1 MQKCSVSHRRGVAKL
16 PSDSRWM
23 LYIDAVEDRLM
34 PSEMILG
41 WSLLIGYGLAGA
53 SVWLLSPIID
63 SILLSSLMFLLI
75 AGILSLGALLL
86 FYLIVESW
94 VLVVAVKNYYHEFSQ
109 LTNLVDYSLITPL
122 REDRSWLTMKI
133 SQTKNFSSI
142 PQKS

>member
-1 MQKCSVSHRRGVAKL
+1 
-16 PSDSRWM
+16 
-23 LYIDAVEDRLM
+23 M

-86 FYLIVESW
+86 FYLIVES
-94 VLVVAVKNYYHEFSQ
+94 
-109 LTNLVDYSLITPL
+109 
-122 REDRSWLTMKI
+122 
-133 SQTKNFSSI
+133 
-142 PQKS
+142 